1 MPFVGRHHDC
11 LMDHSK
17 PQAHT
22 PRKIPGYGALND
34 LVNRI
39 DPVEL
44 ACALNAWLTE
54 NSELLPKS
62 LALDGKKDDCELP
75 VAQRLLDK
83 DASRPRKKAS
93 GGQVLALLRGAIL
106 RLDDAET
113 FESLN
118 AGFHHHSAKPHA
130 ALRLLK
136 TSPPKIS

>member
-1 MPFVGRHHDC
+1 LKERVAGPEAGLLGNCF
-11 LMDHSK
+11 
-17 PQAHT
+17 
-22 PRKIPGYGALND
+22 Y
-34 LVNRI
+34 
-39 DPVEL
+39 PVEL